1 MKFKSEK
8 EYADF
13 LTEGMLRSVLE
24 SFSYKDI
31 DLVTFVP
38 MSRKS
43 ERKRGFNQ
51 SKLLAE
57 KLAKKLFLPCEDT
70 LVKIRETSNQHKLS
84 REMRRENIKDAF
96 ALKNNADI
104 KGKTVLICDD
114 IKTTGS
120 TLLACEKAL
129 LNGGAKDVYCVVVAL
144 PVYGSADRL
153 DKDQKNI

>member
-1 MKFKSEK
+1 MRKN
-8 EYADF
+8 
-13 LTEGMLRSVLE
+13 GNSVLLRVSARMCVSIE
-24 SFSYKDI
+24 
-31 DLVTFVP
+31 
-38 MSRKS
+38 
-43 ERKRGFNQ
+43 
-51 SKLLAE
+51 
-57 KLAKKLFLPCEDT
+57 
-70 LVKIRETSNQHKLS
+70 
-84 REMRRENIKDAF
+84 
-96 ALKNNADI
+96 NNADI